1 MKPEL
6 LSPAGD
12 KEALN
17 AALTGG
23 ADAVYLGGPRFSAR
37 AYATNFTDEDLAESV
52 RQCHRLGVKIYITI
66 NTLLKDSEILD
77 AYEYAVSVWNM
88 GVDAII
94 IQDPGLILLL
104 NHFHPEIELHA
115 STQMT
120 VHNLKGA
127 DLISEKGI
135 TRLVLARELTLDEI
149 TEISQQHE
157 TEVFIHGALCISYSG
172 KCLMSSMLGGRSGN
186 RGRCAQNCR
195 MEYQLLDR
203 SGAVEASGYLMS
215 PKDLSTLD
223 LTQELIKTGTRSLKI
238 EGRMK
243 RPEYVFET
251 VHQYRKALANETW
264 DHTGITQLFN
274 REGFN
279 HAFLLGNDGKD
290 MMAYQSP
297 RNTGVVLGRVR
308 DGKVKLQTSLSLG
321 DGIKAGDSGFIVT
334 KLKEKGQEV
343 RSAKVGAIV
352 EIYPNHYSNG
362 DLLVKTSDAALMA
375 DIQSKL
381 KQKRQGNLPIRLKAS
396 FEPGKPLELEVSF
409 KGQMIKGTGDL
420 VEESIQRPLSEDRLK
435 ENLMKTGGT
444 PFIVEE
450 LELDYKPGFLRMS
463 AVNEIRRDLLNQL
476 ETILLKTPTLEVK
489 SRKQVTDYLNQQLAA
504 KQERAIDLPPYLVLV
519 SRQEQLKAFYDVTSQ
534 KIETNINDKNE
545 NSTNQDTK
553 KNILPVLYLWHRQ
566 AGSLTLKD
574 AKALD
579 EAGKDYWLRLPE
591 ILKSEFNEV
600 IQSLKGLKHMKGI
613 ITDNYGVIEEFK
625 DSGLKLVG
633 DYKLN
638 LMNSYAPLLFPEL
651 SGYTVSEELN
661 YTELSEL
668 KTQSAYLILYGRTE
682 LMHSEYCP
690 IGSTV
695 GGLSKNTPCS
705 IPCQRMDYT
714 LKDRTGEEFP
724 ILTDYF
730 CRSYIMN
737 SKTKNNLDQ
746 QDILKDLGFNHFRID
761 LTTEN
766 EEESRTVISAL
777 LSKEGLYIKDH
788 TRGHYKRGV
797 D

>member
-12 KEALN
+12 REALD
-17 AALTGG
+17 AALIGG

-37 AYATNFTDEDLAESV
+37 AYATNFTNEDLEESV
-52 RQCHRLGVKIYITI
+52 RQCHRLGVKLYITI

-77 AYEYAVSVWNM
+77 AYEYAVTVWNM

-127 DLISEKGI
+127 DLISGKGI

-149 TEISQQHE
+149 TEISKHHE

-195 MEYQLLDR
+195 MEYQLLDEK
-203 SGAVEASGYLMS
+203 GAVEASGYLMS

-223 LTQELIKTGTRSLKI
+223 ISQDLVNTGTSSLKI

-243 RPEYVFET
+243 RPEYVYET
-251 VHQYRKALANETW
+251 VHQYGKALNHEKW

-279 HAFLLGNDGKD
+279 HAFLLGNEGKD

-321 DGIKAGDSGFIVT
+321 DGLKAGDSGFIVT

-343 RSAKVGAIV
+343 RSAKVGATV
-352 EIYPNHYSNG
+352 DIYPNHYSNG

-375 DIQSKL
+375 DIQKKL
-381 KQKRQGNLPIRLKAS
+381 KQKRAGDLPITLKAS
-396 FEPGKPLELEVSF
+396 FKPGQALELEGIF
-409 KGQMIKGTGDL
+409 KGQKIKVSGAL
-420 VEESIQRPLSEDRLK
+420 VEESIQRPLSEERLK

-444 PFIVEE
+444 PFIVEK
-450 LELDYKPGFLRMS
+450 LELDYRPGFLPMS
-463 AVNEIRRDLLNQL
+463 AVNEIRRNLLTQL
-476 ETILLKTPTLEVK
+476 EVILLKTPSLKAK
-489 SRKQVTDYLNQQLAA
+489 SRHEVAVYLNKKLEEQPSA
-504 KQERAIDLPPYLVLV
+504 ETNLPQYLVLV
-519 SRQEQLKAFYDVTSQ
+519 SRQEQLKAFFDI
-534 KIETNINDKNE
+534 KAEEKK
-545 NSTNQDTK
+545 DTVEK
-553 KNILPVLYLWHRQ
+553 SIIPVLYLWHRQ
-566 AGSLTLKD
+566 RASLSLKD
-574 AKALD
+574 ARALD
-579 EAGKDYWLRLPE
+579 AAGKEYWLRLPE
-591 ILKSEFNEV
+591 ILKSEFSGV
-600 IQSLKGLKHMKGI
+600 IQSLKGLSHLKGI
-613 ITDNYGVIEEFK
+613 VTDNYGVIEEFK
-625 DSGLKLVG
+625 NSELTLVG

-668 KTQSAYLILYGRTE
+668 KSQRAYVILYGRTE

-695 GGLSKNTPCS
+695 GGLTKNTPCS
-705 IPCQRMDYT
+705 VPCEKMNYS

-746 QDILKDLGFNHFRID
+746 QKILEDLGFKHFRID

-766 EEESRTVISAL
+766 EEESRTVLRAL
-777 LSKEGLYIKDH
+777 LSKGGLYIPNH

>member
-12 KEALN
+12 REALN
-17 AALTGG
+17 AALIGG

-52 RQCHRLGVKIYITI
+52 RQCHRLGVKLYITI
-66 NTLLKDSEILD
+66 NTLLKDSEIFD
-77 AYEYAVSVWNM
+77 AYEYAVAVWNM

-104 NHFHPEIELHA
+104 QHFHPEIELHA

-127 DLISEKGI
+127 DLISSKGI
-135 TRLVLARELTLDEI
+135 SRLVLARELTLDEI
-149 TEISQQHE
+149 AEISKHHE

-195 MEYQLLDR
+195 MEYQLLDQ

-223 LTQELIKTGTRSLKI
+223 ITQDLVKTGTSSLKI

-251 VHQYRKALANETW
+251 VHQYGKALHHEKW
-264 DHTGITQLFN
+264 DHSGITQLFN

-308 DGKVKLQTSLSLG
+308 DGKVRLQTSLSLG
-321 DGIKAGDSGFIVT
+321 DGLKVGDSGFIVT

-343 RSAKVGAIV
+343 RSAKAGATV
-352 EIYPNHYSNG
+352 DIYPNHYSNG

-375 DIQSKL
+375 DIQKKL
-381 KQKRQGNLPIRLKAS
+381 KQKREGDLPITLKAN
-396 FEPGKPLELEVSF
+396 FKPGQLLELEGTF
-409 KGQMIKGTGDL
+409 KGQSLRVTGAL
-420 VEESIQRPLSEDRLK
+420 VEESIQRPLSEERLK
-435 ENLMKTGGT
+435 ENLLKTGGT
-444 PFIVEE
+444 PFIVDD
-450 LELDYKPGFLRMS
+450 LQLDYKPGFLRMS
-463 AVNEIRRDLLNQL
+463 GVNEVRRDLLAQL
-476 ETILLKTPTLEVK
+476 EAMLLKTPNLEAK
-489 SRKQVTDYLNQQLAA
+489 SRNEVAAYLKKKLDEKQKLET
-504 KQERAIDLPPYLVLV
+504 KLPSYLVLV
-519 SRQEQLKAFYDVTSQ
+519 SRQEQMKAFFDIKAEEKEDQVTKSM
-534 KIETNINDKNE
+534 I
-545 NSTNQDTK
+545 
-553 KNILPVLYLWHRQ
+553 PVLYLWHRQ
-566 AGSLTLKD
+566 SGSLSLKD
-574 AKALD
+574 ARALD
-579 EAGKDYWLRLPE
+579 EAGKEYWLRLPE
-591 ILKSEFNEV
+591 ILKSEFAGV
-600 IQSLKGLKHMKGI
+600 IQSIKGLSHLKGIM
-613 ITDNYGVIEEFK
+613 TDNYGVIEEFK
-625 DSGLKLVG
+625 DSDLTLVG

-638 LMNSYAPLLFPEL
+638 LMNSYAPFLFPEL

-668 KTQSAYLILYGRTE
+668 KSRSAYIILYGRTE

-695 GGLSKNTPCS
+695 GGLRKDTPCS
-705 IPCQRMDYT
+705 VPCERMNYS

-730 CRSYIMN
+730 YRSYIMN

-746 QDILKDLGFNHFRID
+746 QNILKDLGFEHFRVD

-766 EEESRTVISAL
+766 EEESRTVLRVL
-777 LSKEGLYIKDH
+777 LSKGGLYIPNH